1 MQKIISRKPRVIGL
15 AGGKGSGKDSVADY
29 LVDKYDFHKISYA
42 GPVKEILAM
51 TFGVPLE
58 WFYDQEEK
66 ESPKKEL
73 FGHTPRYLMQTFGT
87 DWGRDMVNPSIW
99 VSIAK
104 EKARKLHKEGKDVV
118 ISDVRY
124 IEEAEVVS
132 ELGGLVWRIRRQ
144 QDAVATHS
152 SEMGIPEDLVYDT
165 ICNFGSFN
173 VLYAQVGVALARYDR
188 YTNRPDYGKA
198 F

>member
-42 GPVKEILAM
+42 GPVKEILAR
-51 TFGVPLE
+51 TFGVPIE

-73 FGHTPRYLMQTFGT
+73 FWHTPWHLAQTLGT
-87 DWGRDMVNPSIW
+87 DWGRNMVDPSIW

-104 EKARKLHKEGKDVV
+104 EKAGKLHKEGKDVV
-118 ISDVRY
+118 ISDVRF
-124 IEEAEVVS
+124 IEEAEAVS
-132 ELGGLVWRIRRQ
+132 ELGGLVWRILRRP
-144 QDAVATHS
+144 DDPDTLS
-152 SEMGIPEDLVYDT
+152 SERGISEDLVHDT